1 LGGLFAGIS
10 VEKRRQYAGVGMAR
24 TSKGETFML
33 LNVVRDTVFAVL
45 QAPGKPII
53 LGSLVV
59 CRANCATLPTQPKTP
74 RVLQWRGLGYTSE
87 NHAIGKERH
96 RMVTIAFILL
106 CHKDRDAI
114 TPQAERLTS
123 VGDRVATHFYLLSG
137 DCMRIKSADYIHDY
151 LDARDVDGIEIFDV
165 FEGGWV
171 KTGFCDERLVY
182 RHLFNERSQA
192 KGCYAS
198 RKVQQTLSLK
208 RSIPSQLPVR
218 IGSLWWCFRRQCV
231 EAILEFIDQGKDIEW
246 FFGATWLPDE
256 TFFQALAR
264 HFIPEVES
272 DCRTPTITCKDIRA
286 ALAWHARGRQ
296 PRISRL
302 CRQFPAMIWPAR
314 LRRYAISSSPNSI
327 VSARMLRLRTVGI
340 PLPSF

>member
-1 LGGLFAGIS
+1 
-10 VEKRRQYAGVGMAR
+10 
-24 TSKGETFML
+24 
-33 LNVVRDTVFAVL
+33 
-45 QAPGKPII
+45 
-53 LGSLVV
+53 
-59 CRANCATLPTQPKTP
+59 
-74 RVLQWRGLGYTSE
+74 
-87 NHAIGKERH
+87 
-96 RMVTIAFILL
+96 MVTIAFILL

-114 TPQAERLTS
+114 TPQVEHLTS
-123 VGDRVATHFYLLSG
+123 VGDKVATHFYLLSG
-137 DCMRIKSADYIHDY
+137 DCMRIKNADYIHDY

-182 RHLFNERSQA
+182 RHLFNERSQP

-272 DCRTPTITCKDIRA
+272 DCRTPTIACKAHTRRVGLASERTTSTNFEALLPTLRNELAREIEAIRD
-286 ALAWHARGRQ
+286 Q
-296 PRISRL
+296 
-302 CRQFPAMIWPAR
+302 QFPKFYRIRKRVAPENSADPLAKLLGIEQEKALEIAR
-314 LRRYAISSSPNSI
+314 NNYLFLTEESHD
-327 VSARMLRLRTVGI
+327 LRL
-340 PLPSF
+340 

>member
-1 LGGLFAGIS
+1 
-10 VEKRRQYAGVGMAR
+10 
-24 TSKGETFML
+24 ML

-114 TPQAERLTS
+114 TPKAERLTS
-123 VGDRVATHFYLLSG
+123 VGDKVATHFYLLSG

-165 FEGGWV
+165 FEDGWV

-182 RHLFNERSQA
+182 RHLFNECSQP

-198 RKVQQTLSLK
+198 RKVQQTLSWK

-218 IGSLWWCFRRQCV
+218 IGSLWWYFRRQCV

-314 LRRYAISSSPNSI
+314 LRRNAISSSPNSI
-327 VSARMLRLRTVGI
+327 VSARMLRLRTVRI

>member
-1 LGGLFAGIS
+1 
-10 VEKRRQYAGVGMAR
+10 
-24 TSKGETFML
+24 
-33 LNVVRDTVFAVL
+33 
-45 QAPGKPII
+45 
-53 LGSLVV
+53 
-59 CRANCATLPTQPKTP
+59 
-74 RVLQWRGLGYTSE
+74 
-87 NHAIGKERH
+87 
-96 RMVTIAFILL
+96 MVTIAFILL

-114 TPQAERLTS
+114 TPQVEHLTS
-123 VGDRVATHFYLLSG
+123 VGDKVATHFYLLSG
-137 DCMRIKSADYIHDY
+137 DCMRIKNADYIHDY

-286 ALAWHARGRQ
+286 ALAWRARGRQ

-327 VSARMLRLRTVGI
+327 VSARELRLRTVRI